1 MNKPKLKSIREWEKI
16 SGNAGLSWQEYCD
29 VGDYVTENVF
39 DYFLNILPPAAV
51 SDSYLQVGE
60 PHSHCYNPF
69 TGHYEPTFLTLAKNE
84 AGYWVYCGNCF
95 LRGYRDITR
104 IKAYQSVAEI
114 LKMNV
119 FEKNR
124 RCQVRL
130 HCKDGF
136 SIHISAGEEFY
147 CSPRENRKDG
157 AYQTVEGGLPN
168 QCEELL
174 LPYAEE
180 PDLPTETVY
189 AYVPI
194 EIMDKVIQN
203 HGWLLI

>member
-1 MNKPKLKSIREWEKI
+1 MVCACFYDENDNFRNKLWVLTSYDASRKEEVNTLKEYISSREDFCI
-16 SGNAGLSWQEYCD
+16 C
-29 VGDYVTENVF
+29 
-39 DYFLNILPPAAV
+39 
-51 SDSYLQVGE
+51 SDDL
-60 PHSHCYNPF
+60 
-69 TGHYEPTFLTLAKNE
+69 
-84 AGYWVYCGNCF
+84 
-95 LRGYRDITR
+95 
-104 IKAYQSVAEI
+104 
-114 LKMNV
+114 
-119 FEKNR
+119 FEKNK

-147 CSPRENRKDG
+147 CSPRENHKDG